1 MHVHIICQEGKGKAK
16 EQNVVAWASGE
27 SQVDKKDKQPKNR
40 KRAASR
46 GVRGKE
52 NTKKKST
59 SNGEKL
65 HKARKGKRTTRTTG
79 RSLCTLH
86 TSEKAR
92 SIRQAGSQ
100 EGATL
105 G

>member
-52 NTKKKST
+52 NTKKK
-59 SNGEKL
+59 E
-65 HKARKGKRTTRTTG
+65 HKQWGKAAQSQKGKENDKDNR
-79 RSLCTLH
+79 
-86 TSEKAR
+86 
-92 SIRQAGSQ
+92 
-100 EGATL
+100 
-105 G
+105 